1 MNFPKPQDMGNHE
14 DVRWCT
20 LTNEAGTGAAF
31 IAGSPVSVSALP
43 YSALDMILA
52 SHPYQ
57 LPRSEEVYLHID
69 CAVTGLGGN
78 SCGQGGPLLEDRVFA
93 DTHSLSF
100 AIRPVTAD
108 GEQVCNVVPVG
119 EKPLTMERTMS
130 GVEIK
135 SLKGDEPICY
145 ELNRDGKVH
154 EYHSPIPLREG
165 GTVKAWLKDRK
176 QLSVLMEFVP
186 AESTQ
191 TKVVYASSQEA
202 GTGDA
207 SHLTDGDPTT
217 IWHTMHSVTVAQYP
231 HWVDFDLG
239 ERKTI
244 YGLTYLPRQDSEVGH
259 IKNYAIQVSQDGKQW
274 SQPVAEGTFD
284 RSRKEQKVLFTQQVK
299 ARYVRF
305 TAQSEQQ
312 GSDEACGAEIGILAE

>member
-1 MNFPKPQDMGNHE
+1 MGHMQIFF
-14 DVRWCT
+14 
-20 LTNEAGTGAAF
+20 GGSAAF
-31 IAGSPVSVSALP
+31 GARGQ
-43 YSALDMILA
+43 
-52 SHPYQ
+52 H
-57 LPRSEEVYLHID
+57 
-69 CAVTGLGGN
+69 AVDF
-78 SCGQGGPLLEDRVFA
+78 P
-93 DTHSLSF
+93 
-100 AIRPVTAD
+100 
-108 GEQVCNVVPVG
+108 
-119 EKPLTMERTMS
+119 
-130 GVEIK
+130 
-135 SLKGDEPICY
+135 
-145 ELNRDGKVH
+145 
-154 EYHSPIPLREG
+154 
-165 GTVKAWLKDRK
+165 
-176 QLSVLMEFVP
+176 LMEFVP

-259 IKNYAIQVSQDGKQW
+259 IKDYAIQVSQDGKQW

-284 RSRKEQKVLFTQQVK
+284 RSRKERKVLFTQQVK